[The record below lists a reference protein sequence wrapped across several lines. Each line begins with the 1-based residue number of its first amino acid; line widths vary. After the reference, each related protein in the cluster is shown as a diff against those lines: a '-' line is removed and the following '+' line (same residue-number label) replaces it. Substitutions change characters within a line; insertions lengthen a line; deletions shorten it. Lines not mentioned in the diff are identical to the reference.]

1 MENLKLGTNEM
12 RNEVR
17 KFADNLISEINKYCN
32 VKDNCVTDK
41 ARKLL
46 NIEAKNVLKV
56 ISSDIVSF
64 LELTVITQSLFD
76 KFENFSEENQKML
89 QLVSIIDDTCLE
101 DLDNEIHQFLLAN
114 IIEQSQMRILTGME
128 YKKYLIAKVK
138 KIKEM

>member
-1 MENLKLGTNEM
+1 MENLKLGTTEM
-12 RNEVR
+12 RNDVR

-46 NIEAKNVLKV
+46 NIEAKMVLKV
-56 ISSDIVSF
+56 VNSDNISF
-64 LELTVITQSLFD
+64 LELTTITQTLFD
-76 KFENFSEENQKML
+76 KFESFIEANQKML

-101 DLDNEIHQFLLAN
+101 ELDNEMHQFLLAN

-128 YKKYLIAKVK
+128 YQKYLIAKVK

>member
-1 MENLKLGTNEM
+1 MENLKLGNVEM

-32 VKDNCVTDK
+32 AKDNCVTDK
-41 ARKLL
+41 ARKFL

-114 IIEQSQMRILTGME
+114 IIEQSQMRIITGME
-128 YKKYLIAKVK
+128 YKRYLIAKVK

>member
-32 VKDNCVTDK
+32 VKGNCVTDK

-46 NIEAKNVLKV
+46 NIEAKKVLKTV
-56 ISSDIVSF
+56 NSDNIPF
-64 LELTVITQSLFD
+64 LELTIITQALFD
-76 KFENFSEENQKML
+76 KFESFAEENQKML
-89 QLVSIIDDTCLE
+89 QLVGIIDDTCLE

-128 YKKYLIAKVK
+128 YQKYLVSKVK

>member
-17 KFADNLISEINKYCN
+17 KFADNLINEINNYCN